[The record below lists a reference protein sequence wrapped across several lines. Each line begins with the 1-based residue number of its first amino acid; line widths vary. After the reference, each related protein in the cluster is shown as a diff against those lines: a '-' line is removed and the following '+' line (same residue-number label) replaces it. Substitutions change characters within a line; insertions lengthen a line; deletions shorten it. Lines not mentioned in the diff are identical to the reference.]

1 MADDYRVAKSEVTHT
16 GMLSN
21 VRVDQVVMPDGDTA
35 QREVVE
41 HANAVGIV
49 ALDEEAHVVL
59 LRHYRH
65 ALGERMI
72 EIPAGKLDI
81 DGEAPADA
89 ARRELVEETGLVAG
103 ELVELLHFANSGG
116 WSDEATT
123 VYLTPDATPGK
134 AADAFVAAHEEAD
147 LEVFRVPLDE
157 AVAMIERGEIR
168 DAKSVIGLLLAQR
181 KISASRES
189 ATT

>member
-35 QREVVE
+35 KREVVE

-49 ALDEEAHVVL
+49 ALDEQGQVVL

-123 VYLTPDATPGK
+123 VYLAPDARPGK
-134 AADAFVAAHEEAD
+134 AAEDFVAAHEEAD

-181 KISASRES
+181 MTSASGKRP
-189 ATT
+189 TT

>member
-1 MADDYRVAKSEVTHT
+1 MGDEYRVTSSRITHK

-21 VRVDQVVMPDGDTA
+21 VRVDAVVMPDGDTA
-35 QREVVE
+35 EREVVE
-41 HANAVGIV
+41 HANAVGVV
-49 ALDEEAHVVL
+49 ALDDQERVVL

-65 ALGERMI
+65 VLGERMV
-72 EIPAGKLDI
+72 EIPAGKLDV

-116 WSDEATT
+116 WSDESTT
-123 VYLTPDATPGK
+123 LYLTPDARPGA
-134 AADAFVAAHEEAD
+134 AADDFVAAHEEAD

-157 AVAMIERGEIR
+157 ALAMIDRGEIS
-168 DAKSVIGLLLAQR
+168 DAKTVIGLLLAHR
-181 KISASRES
+181 RLRSSGTPPAM
-189 ATT
+189 